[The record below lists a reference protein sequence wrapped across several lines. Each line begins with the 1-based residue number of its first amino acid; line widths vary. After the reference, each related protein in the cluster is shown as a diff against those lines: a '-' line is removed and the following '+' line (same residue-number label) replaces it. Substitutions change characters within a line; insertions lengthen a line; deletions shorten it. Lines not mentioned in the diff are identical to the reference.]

1 VLRLIL
7 FLTLA
12 VGAVSGCHQERVAE
26 PESTR
31 LHAFYYP
38 WYGTP
43 ELDGEY
49 IHWRHDV
56 MAAGDTKTYPGG
68 DNIGA
73 DFYPQGGCY
82 SSGDPEVL
90 HRQMRQLE
98 QAGIGVICVSWLGSD
113 SSEARVLPGIMK
125 IAAEHGILVNF
136 HLEPAVQQSIKKIR
150 EAIVYLVDQYGDHPA
165 FYRAPET
172 GGRGM
177 FYVYDSYLTPANEWA
192 RLLTTNGDLTIR
204 GTAYDAA
211 VVGLILNENDTGF
224 IEAAGMDGGYAYFV
238 VDGFSYASTTANW
251 PALVAWAREKDLLFI
266 PSVGPGYSDLRIRP
280 WNQGNQRPR
289 EAGRYYDCLFSK
301 AIEADPA
308 IIAITSFNEW
318 HEGTQIEPAMPF
330 VIDQFAYLDY
340 QPLLPNAYLDRTA
353 AWVNKWSH
361 YHQGTWAPDSL
372 HHQPCAEGIS
382 RNTVLHLAVGK
393 KLQLATSFSE
403 KYMAGGNS
411 ALLDGITGSNS
422 YRDGCWQGYEGVDL
436 IAEIDLG
443 QAEPVSG
450 LQVGFLIDSQ
460 VWIFPPRG
468 LRVEGSADG
477 SAYQLLAT
485 ATPNIPPNAM
495 DPFRHEQTVTF
506 EEQPLRF
513 IRVTVESE
521 KKCPA
526 GHPGSGQPAWL
537 FVDEIQ
543 VFSCGLPLLD
553 SSTFPSY

>member
-1 VLRLIL
+1 MLRLKL
-7 FLTLA
+7 FLLLA
-12 VGAVSGCHQERVAE
+12 VLFTAGFHQEPAAE
-26 PESTR
+26 QASMR

-56 MAAGDTKTYPGG
+56 MAPGSKVTYPGG
-68 DNIGA
+68 NNIGA
-73 DFYPQGGCY
+73 DYYPEGGCY
-82 SSGDPEVL
+82 SSGDPVVL
-90 HRQMRQLE
+90 HRQMQQLRQ
-98 QAGIGVICVSWLGSD
+98 ASVGVICVSWLGPD
-113 SSEARVLPGIMK
+113 SFEAQVLPKIMDM
-125 IAAEHGILVNF
+125 AAEFGIFVNF
-136 HLEPAVQQSIKKIR
+136 HLEPAVQNSIHSIR
-150 EAIVYLVDQYGDHPA
+150 ETIVHLFDEYGEHPA

-172 GGRGM
+172 GGRAL
-177 FYVYDSYLTPANEWA
+177 FYVYDSYLTSAREWA
-192 RLLTTNGDLTIR
+192 RLLTTEGDLTIR

-266 PSVGPGYSDLRIRP
+266 PSVGPGYSDVRIRP
-280 WNQGNQRPR
+280 WNQSNQRHR
-289 EAGRYYDCLFSK
+289 EAGRYYDCLFAK

-318 HEGTQIEPAMPF
+318 HEGTQIEPAVPF
-330 VIDQFAYLDY
+330 VIDQFTYLDY
-340 QPLLPNAYLDRTA
+340 QPLMPDAYLDRTA

-361 YHQGTWAPDSL
+361 YRQGTWAPDSL
-372 HHQPCAEGIS
+372 HHHPCADGIS
-382 RNTVLHLAVGK
+382 RSTVLHLAVGK
-393 KLQLATSFSE
+393 KLKLANPFSE
-403 KYMAGGNS
+403 KYMAGGTT

-450 LQVGFLIDSQ
+450 LRVGFLIDPQ

-468 LRVEGSADG
+468 LRIEGSADG
-477 SAYQLLAT
+477 STYLLLAT
-485 ATPNIPPNAM
+485 AIPKMPHNAVA
-495 DPFRHEQTVTF
+495 PFRQEQEVVF

-521 KKCPA
+521 KICPA
-526 GHPGSGQPAWL
+526 NHPGSGQPAWL

-543 VFSCGLPLLD
+543 VF
-553 SSTFPSY
+553 